1 MLELTDCDDPQD
13 IRVLSLRGRQL
24 RQCLQTV
31 SQAENL
37 TILYMQQNALL
48 SQDLRFLASFQ

>member
-1 MLELTDCDDPQD
+1 MITTDMMLELTDCDDPQD

-37 TILYMQQNALL
+37 TILYMQ
-48 SQDLRFLASFQ
+48 